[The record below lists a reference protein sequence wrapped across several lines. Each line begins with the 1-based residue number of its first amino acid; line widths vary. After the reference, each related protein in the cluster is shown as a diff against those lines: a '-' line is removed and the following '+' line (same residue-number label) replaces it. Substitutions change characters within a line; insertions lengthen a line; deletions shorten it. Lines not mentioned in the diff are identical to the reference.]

1 MGGIKL
7 KVWGDY
13 ALFSRPEMKVE
24 RVSYDVI
31 TPSAARGIVEAV
43 YFKPEIRWVIDAIT
57 VLNPIKFQHIK
68 RNELLGTISMSKVK
82 SAYLGNN
89 EVELV
94 QSTDAIVQRN
104 SLILKDVA
112 YIIEAHFELVKPKS
126 ERNYPE
132 KHYAIVAERLKKG
145 RCFHRPYLGCRE
157 FSANFADA
165 SKSNEHSYYANTQ
178 IDLGFMLWDID
189 FQNEMNP
196 IFYRPT
202 MKNGKILVPDLK
214 GGDYSDTTSVM

>member
-24 RVSYDVI
+24 RVSYDVM
-31 TPSAARGIVEAV
+31 TPSAARGIVEAI
-43 YFKPEIRWVIDAIT
+43 YFKPEIRWIIDAIT

-68 RNELLGTISMSKVK
+68 RNELLGKISMAKVK

-94 QSTDAIVQRN
+94 QSTDNIVQRN
-104 SLILKDVA
+104 SLILKQVA
-112 YIIEAHFELVKPKS
+112 YIIEAHFELAKPKT

-132 KHYAIVAERLKKG
+132 KHYAIAIERIKKG
-145 RCFHRPYLGCRE
+145 RCFHRPYFGCRE
-157 FSANFADA
+157 FPVNFA
-165 SKSNEHSYYANTQ
+165 EVGEQREVSYYDNTE

-189 FQNEMNP
+189 FENEMNP

-202 MKNGKILVPDLK
+202 MKDGKIIVPNLK
-214 GGDYSDTTSVM
+214 GGDYSDITSAM